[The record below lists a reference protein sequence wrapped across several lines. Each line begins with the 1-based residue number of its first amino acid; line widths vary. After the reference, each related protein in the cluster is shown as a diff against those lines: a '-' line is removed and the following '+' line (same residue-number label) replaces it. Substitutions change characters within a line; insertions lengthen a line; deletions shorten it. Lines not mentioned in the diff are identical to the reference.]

1 MTADGSTPVPAAC
14 ARTAAPNSGPRR
26 GEVAGLTWAEVD
38 LEESYYTIREARYD
52 DDPDV
57 PKSEAGTRTV
67 PLDPITVQVLRD
79 WQRHQFKERMA
90 AGSKWAASGLVFTEP
105 KGSPLRPEWI
115 GARFDTLIT
124 KYGLIRR
131 GLQAGKHP
139 AQLAQKHNVP
149 VAAVEVTRVDPLP
162 PIRFHDLRH
171 GAATLSK
178 MSRIASGA
186 SFRSL
191 RERALPAAQRAA

>member
-1 MTADGSTPVPAAC
+1 MSPTDGRDRRRRLSADDRRRLY
-14 ARTAAPNSGPRR
+14 ARAGGLCENCGAELGASARR
-26 GEVAGLTWAEVD
+26 GGRPD
-38 LEESYYTIREARYD
+38 LGRSRPGGELLHHQENALRRPRCAQ
-52 DDPDV
+52 V
-57 PKSEAGTRTV
+57 GGGTRTV

-171 GAATLSK
+171 GAASSSWPPGST
-178 MSRIASGA
+178 
-186 SFRSL
+186 
-191 RERALPAAQRAA
+191 

>member
-1 MTADGSTPVPAAC
+1 
-14 ARTAAPNSGPRR
+14 
-26 GEVAGLTWAEVD
+26 VAGLTWAEVD
-38 LEESYYTIREARYD
+38 LEESYCTIRETRY

-171 GAATLSK
+171 GAATLSQ

>member
-1 MTADGSTPVPAAC
+1 VEALGGS
-14 ARTAAPNSGPRR
+14 
-26 GEVAGLTWAEVD
+26 
-38 LEESYYTIREARYD
+38 
-52 DDPDV
+52 
-57 PKSEAGTRTV
+57 
-67 PLDPITVQVLRD
+67 
-79 WQRHQFKERMA
+79 QR
-90 AGSKWAASGLVFTEP
+90 AASGASSKLVFTEP

-131 GLQAGKHP
+131 GLQAAKHR

-171 GAATLSK
+171 GAATLSWPQG
-178 MSRIASGA
+178 ST
-186 SFRSL
+186 
-191 RERALPAAQRAA
+191 